1 MKQSLLF
8 SVIIVLVFIN
18 PAHSQDIFKNPEQ
31 RQAAFRLILSDEIRE
46 IYDLII
52 DDSVKVNWERKF
64 WKMLDPS
71 PNTEFNEFYAEFLK
85 RFSYASR
92 YYSNVI
98 APLFLDDRGKYHIKF
113 GEPDEKVISSGIG
126 KAYLDNETWAYYNF
140 NLFID
145 FVDQLGFGFREVNNL
160 MDAVTSAP
168 SNLKTMVAADLYVE
182 REPLHQKYLSFR
194 DIIEGRAGISP
205 DAKFYQVTKDLAS
218 EKRLAFE
225 AAPPSRFDFDY
236 EKEQLDAHIASAIF
250 RGEDNLS
257 RVELYY
263 SFPLKQLKFQPGSQS
278 PLESLVEKKLT
289 LFNRDLDKIFQ
300 KDETLKLL
308 ARDANE
314 IEKRIYLN
322 QHTEQLPAGL
332 YNLALQLESEP
343 GKRLAI
349 LRAQLNVRD
358 FSGDS
363 LMLSDIQFSPQI
375 REGVPEQ
382 RNLKPNNILIVPYLG
397 NTNRKSSPVYVY
409 FEIYNLK
416 LNNQGKT
423 RFQVAYEVQS
433 VAADATSPLASA
445 IQFITHLIGNKSER
459 QVGASFESEG
469 EAEFQQIYLMIDF
482 SKFSSGPCS
491 LTISITDLEN
501 GAKASG
507 MRRLVLR

>member
-1 MKQSLLF
+1 MKRNVIYLVIVIFLLND
-8 SVIIVLVFIN
+8 LV
-18 PAHSQDIFKNPEQ
+18 HSQDIFKNPDQ

-46 IYDLII
+46 IYDLMVA
-52 DDSVKVNWERKF
+52 DSLKVNWERKF

-71 PNTEFNEFYAEFLK
+71 PDTDFNEFYAEFQK
-85 RFSYASR
+85 RFSYANR

-113 GEPDEKVISSGIG
+113 GEPDEKVVSSGVG

-168 SNLKTMVAADLYVE
+168 SNLKTGIAANLYVE

-194 DIIEGRAGISP
+194 DIIDGRAGISP
-205 DAKFYQVTKDLAS
+205 DAKFYQVTKDFAS

-225 AAPPSRFDFDY
+225 AAPPSQFDFDY

-250 RGEDNLS
+250 RGEANQS
-257 RVELYY
+257 RAELYY
-263 SFPLKQLKFQPGSQS
+263 SFPLKQLKFQPGSHS
-278 PLESLVEKKLT
+278 PLETTVEKKLT
-289 LFNRDLDKIFQ
+289 LFNRNLDKIFQ
-300 KDETLKLL
+300 KDETLKLV
-308 ARDANE
+308 AREANE
-314 IEKRIYLN
+314 VEKRIYLN

-343 GKRLAI
+343 SKRLAI

-358 FSGDS
+358 YSGDS
-363 LMLSDIQFSPQI
+363 LTMSDIQFSPQI

-382 RNLKPNNILIVPYLG
+382 RNLKPNNILVVPYLG
-397 NTNRKSSPVYVY
+397 NAIRRSNPVYVY

-416 LNNQGKT
+416 LNDQGKT

-433 VAADATSPLASA
+433 IAANATSPVASA

-469 EAEFQQIYLMIDF
+469 SAEFQQIYLMIDF
-482 SKFSSGPCS
+482 SKFSTGHCS
-491 LTISITDLEN
+491 LNISITDLEN
-501 GAKASG
+501 GARVSG
-507 MRRLVLR
+507 QKRMVLK